1 MAGVVA
7 SNVRNIRAK
16 SLSLKD
22 TQDQEAE
29 VLRKMQQR
37 QDQITANN
45 QWKRKVVILVDKQ
58 NYETYLLIAAE
69 LPIQNWLQRLDSPLL
84 RADGQQCGAH
94 HLPGRGGREGV
105 QILGA
110 STHRSYFDR

>member
-45 QWKRKVVILVDKQ
+45 QWKRKVVIMVD
-58 NYETYLLIAAE
+58 N
-69 LPIQNWLQRLDSPLL
+69 S
-84 RADGQQCGAH
+84 
-94 HLPGRGGREGV
+94 
-105 QILGA
+105 A
-110 STHRSYFDR
+110 SKSSIRR

>member
-45 QWKRKVVILVDKQ
+45 QWKQKVVIRVSFYTGTGNEVPRLVTNLTDFFEENK
-58 NYETYLLIAAE
+58 EF
-69 LPIQNWLQRLDSPLL
+69 SM
-84 RADGQQCGAH
+84 
-94 HLPGRGGREGV
+94 
-105 QILGA
+105 ILGKIWNFNVV
-110 STHRSYFDR
+110 SD

>member
-1 MAGVVA
+1 MA

-45 QWKRKVVILVDKQ
+45 QWKQKVVIRVSFYTGTGNEVPRLVTNLTDFFEENK
-58 NYETYLLIAAE
+58 EF
-69 LPIQNWLQRLDSPLL
+69 SM
-84 RADGQQCGAH
+84 
-94 HLPGRGGREGV
+94 
-105 QILGA
+105 ILGKIWNFNVV
-110 STHRSYFDR
+110 SD